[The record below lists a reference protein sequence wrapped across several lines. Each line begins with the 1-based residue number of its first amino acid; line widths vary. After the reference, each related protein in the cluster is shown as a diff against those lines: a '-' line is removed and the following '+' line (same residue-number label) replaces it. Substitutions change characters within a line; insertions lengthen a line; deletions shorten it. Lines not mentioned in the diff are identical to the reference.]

1 MKVFLD
7 TNVFVE
13 YIFEREQFPSV
24 QRIFQAITEKQIEGI
39 TSHAT
44 FYTLAYLSEQMLK
57 HKGIHR
63 PELTEQT
70 RMIIRSMLQLVRV
83 GNLEHEDMI
92 AGADDASFSDI
103 EDSFQHQCAIR
114 NQCDYLITINIHD
127 FLNTSE
133 PLISV
138 LTPNNFVESVLNQ

>member
-63 PELTEQT
+63 PELTERT

-92 AGADDASFSDI
+92 AGVDDASFSDI
-103 EDSFQHQCAIR
+103 ENSFQHQCALR
-114 NQCDYLITINIHD
+114 NQWNQRVLRSMDRGILPAVVFHGTSPEQNNRIWPYDY
-127 FLNTSE
+127 
-133 PLISV
+133 
-138 LTPNNFVESVLNQ
+138 

>member
-13 YIFEREQFPSV
+13 YIFEREQFSSV
-24 QRIFQAITEKQIEGI
+24 QRIFQAIIEKRIEGI

-44 FYTLAYLSEQMLK
+44 YYTLAYLSEQMLK
-57 HKGIHR
+57 RKGIHR

-70 RMIIRSMLQLVRV
+70 RKIVRSMLQLVRV
-83 GNLEHEDMI
+83 GNMEHADLI
-92 AGADDASFSDI
+92 AGVDDASFSDI
-103 EDSFQHQCAIR
+103 EDSFQYQCAIR
-114 NQCDYLITINIHD
+114 NQCDYLITININD

-133 PLISV
+133 PLMTV
-138 LTPNNFVESVLNQ
+138 LTPTSFAESVLNQ